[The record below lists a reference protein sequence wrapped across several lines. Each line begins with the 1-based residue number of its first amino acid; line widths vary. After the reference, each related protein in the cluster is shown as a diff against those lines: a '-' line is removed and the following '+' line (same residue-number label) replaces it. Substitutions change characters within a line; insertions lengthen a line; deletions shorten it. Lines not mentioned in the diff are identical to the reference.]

1 MRGAHVKDMDDV
13 RRPACVNKC
22 VIITGMSGAGR
33 SVALKILEDRG
44 FYAADNIPPIL
55 MPQLME
61 VLSGNAAAI
70 ETGVAVVVDIRGEAL
85 FEDLFAIVEKLR
97 GTVKDVR
104 LVYLDASD
112 DWLVRRYETTRRRHP
127 LGKGVT
133 ILEGIAK
140 ERQRLVEIREHA
152 DIMMDTSSL
161 LPSDLR
167 SVLLTELGL
176 NDDPLTAIVS
186 SFGFKYGVPRDCDY
200 MFDVRFL
207 PNPNYVPELKKLS
220 GEDLEIQNYLSRY
233 PARRYLLDRLESLLD
248 FVLTQYY
255 NTGKKQVHIAV
266 GCTGGRHRS
275 VAIAVELSRYL
286 SSKGLKTVTNH
297 RDIDREEP

>member
-1 MRGAHVKDMDDV
+1 MDACG
-13 RRPACVNKC
+13 RPANVNKC

-61 VLSGNAAAI
+61 VLSGNAAAV

-85 FEDLFAIVEKLR
+85 FEDLFAIVERLR
-97 GTVKDVR
+97 GIVKDVR
-104 LVYLDASD
+104 LIYLEASD

-152 DIMMDTSSL
+152 DIVMDTSSM

-176 NDDPLTAIVS
+176 NDDPLTVIVS

-286 SSKGLKTVTNH
+286 SSKGLRSVTNH
-297 RDIDREEP
+297 RDIDREEH